1 MLKTAGD
8 PEILVSGAGKVSMVG
23 DAEANDCRTRVL

>member
-8 PEILVSGAGKVSMVG
+8 PEILASGAGKVSMVG
-23 DAEANDCRTRVL
+23 DAETNDSRTCVL